1 MRRRTCAFKTNLVL
15 KPGKSRTS
23 LSLFLHASLLL
34 LFPWIGVVFFTAV
47 KNFFTSEW
55 KQRPRKST
63 FQVLC
68 LLRKTVRNTGCSVRG
83 FWVIISRFSRP
94 SPRKSLDNHS
104 KTSHRAS
111 CFPHSFL
118 EVVELENYYLYH
130 TCTNMTLYLFDVY
143 KVLDNRHFLCGTS
156 PPNIN
161 LSLFTWFYN
170 YMNTR
175 ITYIQL

>member
-1 MRRRTCAFKTNLVL
+1 MIYVIEFSEIVS
-15 KPGKSRTS
+15 PGWTAEWTANHCQRQCKLWRIII
-23 LSLFLHASLLL
+23 
-34 LFPWIGVVFFTAV
+34 FPWIGVVFFTAV
-47 KNFFTSEW
+47 KNLFTSEW

-63 FQVLC
+63 FQVLS

-118 EVVELENYYLYH
+118 EVVELENYYFKVTKVSLKVTKVTFIKARRAFFFLIVACKWSTAVRH
-130 TCTNMTLYLFDVY
+130 LGPSKLF
-143 KVLDNRHFLCGTS
+143 
-156 PPNIN
+156 
-161 LSLFTWFYN
+161 
-170 YMNTR
+170 
-175 ITYIQL
+175 